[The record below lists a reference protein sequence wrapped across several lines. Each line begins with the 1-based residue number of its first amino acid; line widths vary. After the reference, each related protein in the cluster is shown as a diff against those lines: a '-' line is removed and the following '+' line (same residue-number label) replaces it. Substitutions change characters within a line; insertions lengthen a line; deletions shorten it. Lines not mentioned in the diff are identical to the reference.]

1 MNYEMNNLNSKKK
14 KLIKC
19 QKRGYTIRI
28 YIKKLEMRLTP
39 GTPSL
44 GHLGKIGDL
53 FIIQRVNIIHI

>member
-1 MNYEMNNLNSKKK
+1 M
-14 KLIKC
+14 I
-19 QKRGYTIRI
+19 Q
-28 YIKKLEMRLTP
+28 LEMRLAP